1 MTFSKYSTY
10 KDSGVEW
17 LGEVPEHWEVKPLKY
32 GCSVFPS
39 NVDKKSYEGQKSVF
53 LCNYTDVYYNE
64 KITEGMNFMPASATD
79 EQIVKFSL
87 RAGDVIFTKDSETA
101 DDIAIATYVPENI
114 PGVICGY
121 HLSIARPSQYTD
133 GNFIKRFFDS
143 HSAKSYFA
151 VSANGLTRVG
161 LSQYSTDNLPVP
173 FPPKVEQTRIARF
186 LDHETARIDTLI
198 EEQQR
203 LIELLKEKR
212 QAVISH
218 AVTKG
223 LDPTVPMKNSGVE
236 WLGEVPAHWELTAV
250 KYVVE
255 GMSQGWS
262 PQCDNYPA
270 EDGEWGVLK
279 VGCVNGGVF
288 NPAENKRLPNELE
301 PDARLTIKQGDLL
314 ISRANTR
321 DLVGSAAVAVSD
333 YPWLMLCDKIYRLR
347 LNAERVAPEFLALYL
362 GSNAPRSQIELAA
375 SGASDS
381 MQNISQS
388 VVTDMPLPLPP
399 VGEQKAILRLLGDT
413 LKRSDELVEDVT
425 IQRRLLQE
433 RRSAL
438 ISAAVTG
445 KIDVRGW
452 QPPTGAPSPELA
464 KEAV

>member
-1 MTFSKYSTY
+1 MTFPAYPAY
-10 KDSGVEW
+10 KNSGVQW
-17 LGEVPEHWEVKPLKY
+17 IGSIPEHWCASRLRNI
-32 GCSVFPS
+32 FFI
-39 NVDKKSYEGQKSVF
+39 QKRIAGKLGF
-53 LCNYTDVYYNE
+53 DV
-64 KITEGMNFMPASATD
+64 
-79 EQIVKFSL
+79 
-87 RAGDVIFTKDSETA
+87 
-101 DDIAIATYVPENI
+101 
-114 PGVICGY
+114 
-121 HLSIARPSQYTD
+121 LSITNKGVKIKDVESGDGQLSSDYSKYQLVMKGEFAMNHMDLVTGYVDISEFDGVTSPDYRVFSSVHPELDNPRFMLRLLQNAYHQKLFFPFGQGSAHLGRWRLPAEEFKDFFFPRPS
-133 GNFIKRFFDS
+133 RF
-143 HSAKSYFA
+143 
-151 VSANGLTRVG
+151 
-161 LSQYSTDNLPVP
+161 
-173 FPPKVEQTRIARF
+173 EQTQIARF
-186 LDHETARIDTLI
+186 LDHETARIDALI

-223 LDPTVPMKNSGVE
+223 LDPTVPMKDSGVE

-255 GMSQGWS
+255 SMSQGWS

-279 VGCVNGGVF
+279 VGCVNGGMF
-288 NPAENKRLPNELE
+288 NPAENKRLPDELE

-321 DLVGSAAVAVSD
+321 DLVGSAAIAVSD

-347 LNAERVAPEFLALYL
+347 LNAERIAPEHLALYL
-362 GSNAPRSQIELAA
+362 GSSAPRSQIELAA

-388 VVTDMPLPLPP
+388 VVMDMPLPLPP
-399 VGEQKAILRLLGDT
+399 VGEQEAILRLLGDT
-413 LKRSDELVEDVT
+413 LKRSDELVADVT
-425 IQRRLLQE
+425 IQRCLLQE

-452 QPPTGAPSPELA
+452 QPPTGAPSAELA